1 MMTLRIAIL
10 GHFPVDEPP
19 TGGVQSVIANLRDE
33 LARRPNID
41 LHLIQN
47 RRGAPVGTFQRQG
60 WIEHNLAAKETRIIP
75 NMMRTPGLLRPL
87 LKELAPDVVSSH
99 QPEYAAVALKM
110 GLPVLHTIH
119 GFPTD
124 EFWIRRG
131 LFTRTAILWEAWQE
145 RQLLRRARH
154 LVAISDMIVAR
165 YGNRTQAQFHRIN
178 NPVSSLF
185 FAPAPEPTPGHLL
198 MVGNLTPIKGIEI
211 AIQTVQRLLP
221 RFPHLR
227 LTIVGKNADSVYAEK
242 MRALAEPL
250 HEAIRFAG
258 PMPQISV
265 KKLLDDSQALLV
277 TSNQEHAPMIIGEAM
292 AAGRPVVATQVGAVA
307 GMITPG
313 ESGYLAAAG
322 DVAAVA
328 AGLTRLLSD
337 PEHAAQMGA
346 NAARFARE
354 HYHPDAVADAY
365 LRAMHAAMA
374 G

>member
-1 MMTLRIAIL
+1 MLRIAML

-60 WIEHNLAAKETRIIP
+60 WIEHNLDAKEVRIIP

-119 GFPTD
+119 GFPAD

-131 LFTRTAILWEAWQE
+131 LFTRMAILWEAWQE
-145 RQLLRRARH
+145 RQLLHRARH
-154 LVAISDMIVAR
+154 LVAISDMIISR
-165 YGNRTQAQFHRIN
+165 YSSRTQAQFHRID
-178 NPVSSLF
+178 NPVSPLF

-198 MVGNLTPIKGIEI
+198 LVGNLTPIKGVDI
-211 AIQTVQRLLP
+211 AIHAVQRLLP
-221 RFPHLR
+221 LFPHLR
-227 LTIVGKNADSVYAEK
+227 LTIVGKNADSGYAEK
-242 MRALAEPL
+242 MRTLAEPL
-250 HEAIRFAG
+250 QEAIRFAG
-258 PMPQISV
+258 PMTQRGV
-265 KKLLDDSQALLV
+265 KKLLDDSQTLLL

-292 AAGRPVVATQVGAVA
+292 AAGRPVVATRVGAVA
-307 GMITPG
+307 GMITSG
-313 ESGYLAAAG
+313 ETGYLAPAG
-322 DVAAVA
+322 DVDAVA

-337 PEHAAQMGA
+337 PKHAAQLGA
-346 NAARFARE
+346 NAACFARE
-354 HYHPDAVADAY
+354 HYHPVAVADAY
-365 LRAMHAAMA
+365 LRAMRAAMA